1 MEEFVNYGYFGL
13 FAAAFLAATILP
25 VGSEPLFAMMIA
37 MDFDIWLCLLFASVG
52 NWLGGMTNYW
62 LGRLGKIEWAKKYL
76 KMSPEKFDK
85 LRHNL
90 AQYGAGMAFFSF
102 LPLIG
107 DLIAFGLGYVRA
119 KQSIVGARQAKHC
132 RFLYAFGQGLSLCA
146 HRLCRFLW

>member
-37 MDFDIWLCLLFASVG
+37 MDFDVGLCLLFASIG

-85 LRHNL
+85 LQHNL
-90 AQYGAGMAFFSF
+90 AQYGAGMAFFQLF
-102 LPLIG
+102 TAYRRLNC
-107 DLIAFGLGYVRA
+107 FWLGI
-119 KQSIVGARQAKHC
+119 SARQAKHC
-132 RFLYAFGQGLSLCA
+132 RFLYAFG
-146 HRLCRFLW
+146 

>member
-37 MDFDIWLCLLFASVG
+37 MDFDVWLCLLFASTG

-85 LRHNL
+85 LRLNL

-119 KQSIVGARQAKHC
+119 KQSIVAFSMLLGKVFR
-132 RFLYAFGQGLSLCA
+132 YALIVYAVLFSKEALL
-146 HRLCRFLW
+146 